1 MCLQNSCN
9 KQRKA
14 FTVFI
19 KRSSGTGENQMGY
32 FIWMKR
38 IINKK
43 PGNNT
48 PGFLLMAFYKPI
60 SVLFYPK

>member
-1 MCLQNSCN
+1 MCLQNWYN

-48 PGFLLMAFYKPI
+48 PGFLLMVF
-60 SVLFYPK
+60 